1 MPQSES
7 PTVLIASPRAEEI
20 KLITISLRGFFPSCR
35 VEVVYS
41 REEATVWAPTQD
53 WDVILIDDEWVPSD
67 ESSSLI
73 GELKRHAPHA
83 TILVESDH
91 ADSGSALR
99 ILQAGGDFYLY
110 RRSPAFLTELMF
122 YTREA
127 IDRRELRVTLERTQ
141 ERRLLLW
148 ELLTDVLYELDPDGR
163 FLSVSPRITALLGYT
178 AEELIGQPYTVLLPS
193 DQHALAHLRL

>member
-99 ILQAGGDFYLY
+99 ILQAGVDFYLY

-122 YTREA
+122 YIREA
-127 IDRRELRVTLERTQ
+127 IRMA
-141 ERRLLLW
+141 
-148 ELLTDVLYELDPDGR
+148 G
-163 FLSVSPRITALLGYT
+163 FSLS
-178 AEELIGQPYTVLLPS
+178 
-193 DQHALAHLRL
+193 ALASRLYWDIPLKN

>member
-1 MPQSES
+1 MPQSGS

-20 KLITISLRGFFPSCR
+20 KLITVSLRGFFPSCR
-35 VEVVYS
+35 IEAVYA
-41 REEATVWAPTQD
+41 REEATLWAPTQD
-53 WDVILIDDEWVPSD
+53 WDVILIDDEWVQSG
-67 ESSSLI
+67 EGSSLI

-91 ADSGSALR
+91 ANSDSALR
-99 ILQAGGDFYLY
+99 ILQTGADFYLY
-110 RRSPAFLTELMF
+110 RRSPGFLTELMF

-141 ERRLLLW
+141 ERRLLLL
-148 ELLTDVLYELDPDGR
+148 ELLSDVLYELDPDGR

-178 AEELIGQPYTVLLPS
+178 AEDRKST
-193 DQHALAHLRL
+193 RLNSSH